1 MTALGKI
8 FRTTA
13 FKLSAA
19 YLLVFAIFAF
29 FQIGYIA
36 YNTRVLLARQH
47 IETIETEVSALAAQ
61 YRIGGIGRLIRMID
75 RRSGRPG
82 AGVYLVTDGSGRV
95 LAGNIAGLP
104 PGLLDSPGLH
114 EARYERSET
123 AEEIASR
130 LRRDRG
136 GRGRGDRGRDG
147 RHRDEFDDRAVMQVF
162 MLPGDFRL
170 LVGRDIGE
178 REKFREIFGRVARW
192 SIVVMILLAVF
203 GSYFVSK
210 RVLRRIDSVADTSR
224 RIVAG
229 DLTGRIPLAGTG
241 DEFDRL
247 GESLNTM
254 LDRIETLMRGLT
266 EVSDNIAHDLKTP
279 LTRLR
284 NRVEMALA
292 EKPSVENYRGA
303 LEATIAESDDLIRT
317 FNALLM
323 IARVEA
329 GTDEGVL
336 EDLDAGAVLRDV
348 AELYEPVAEEA
359 GIAFSL
365 DTAPNLTVRANR
377 ELLGQAFAN
386 LIDNALKYA
395 VPEAAV
401 PAAVRI
407 AAVADNDRVLITIAD
422 NGPGIPEADRARVL
436 ERFVRLEASRSRP
449 GSGLGLS
456 LVAAVARYHGGTI
469 SLRDAA
475 PGLKVVLDLPRAPG
489 GTGT

>member
-1 MTALGKI
+1 MTALGKL

-29 FQIGYIA
+29 FEIGYIA

-47 IETIETEVSALAAQ
+47 IETIDAEVSGLAAQ
-61 YRIGGIGRLIRMID
+61 YRIGGIGRLVRAID

-82 AGVYLVTDGSGRV
+82 AGVYLVTDGSGRI

-104 PGLLDSPGLH
+104 PGVLDEPGLH
-114 EARYERSET
+114 EAQYERSET
-123 AEEIASR
+123 AEEIANR
-130 LRRDRG
+130 LGNDNVTRPREEIDT
-136 GRGRGDRGRDG
+136 
-147 RHRDEFDDRAVMQVF
+147 RAVMRIFV
-162 MLPGDFRL
+162 LPGGFRL

-178 REKFREIFGRVARW
+178 REKFREIIGRVARW
-192 SIVVMILLAVF
+192 SVVVMILLAVF

-284 NRVEMALA
+284 NRVEMALG
-292 EKPSVENYRGA
+292 EKPSLENYREA

-329 GTDEGVL
+329 GTDEGAL
-336 EDLDAGAVLRDV
+336 EDLDVGTALRDV
-348 AELYEPVAEEA
+348 AELYEPVAEDAGVVFTVEA
-359 GIAFSL
+359 AAG
-365 DTAPNLTVRANR
+365 LTVRANR

-395 VPEAAV
+395 APEKAGTRT
-401 PAAVRI
+401 AAVRI
-407 AAVADNDRVLITIAD
+407 GAVAEGGRILVTIAD

-469 SLRDAA
+469 SLRDAE
-475 PGLKVVLDLPRAPG
+475 PGLEVVLDLPRAKG
-489 GTGT
+489 GTGA